1 MFLAVARKAISETV
15 RRTGNGLLL
24 MLIVPK
30 RSPGCR
36 DRRGFFCV
44 DLPRIWRLEM
54 EPDARKRQ
62 FMIWYVLAAVLGIL
76 LFQQFWTSYTQ
87 VENNIL

>member
-1 MFLAVARKAISETV
+1 M
-15 RRTGNGLLL
+15 
-24 MLIVPK
+24 
-30 RSPGCR
+30 
-36 DRRGFFCV
+36 
-44 DLPRIWRLEM
+44 
-54 EPDARKRQ
+54 RQ